1 MAMMRLTQ
9 LLNTSGKRMV
19 SWAKKALIGLVV
31 VIIVFFIGR
40 IYESQRGPALHRWHT
55 WTADEMTASE
65 IDNATF
71 ADYQAREATIFR
83 DMKNKITDTL
93 NADEKTA
100 INRFYA
106 QSLVYPDKFQPNWNR
121 SFILLPEGKPRGA
134 AVLLHGLTDSPYS
147 VRYLAQRYQQQGFI
161 AVVPRLPG
169 HGTAPGALTGV
180 DREQWIAATRM
191 AVREATRLAG
201 NDVPLHIVGYSN
213 GGALAMKYA
222 LDSLGDK
229 SLRRPQQIILLS
241 PMIGVTAFARFA
253 GLAGLPAIFPA
264 FARAAWLNVVPEF
277 NPYKYNSFP
286 VKAARQ
292 SWLLSQALQQQI
304 VQESQN
310 KRLAELAPVLTFQ
323 SIMDSTV
330 STRAVVDSL
339 YRYLPDNGSE
349 LVIFDINQAANLRAL
364 FRPSSY
370 SAVNTLLPP
379 APRLYTTT
387 VITNAAPDT
396 NQTVARSTEAGAL
409 TETVAPLQIAWP
421 QDMYSLSHVAVPFP
435 LTDSL
440 YGRDPQERNRYGISL
455 GTISLRGETATLSV
469 GLDTLMRV
477 TSNPFFPWMMVRV
490 QQHIACSERP
500 DVIAC
505 LREAVSEQGKVQKG
519 ADSDTG
525 ERAGGGVAEQA
536 NEAGTHTQKNTD
548 AGQVEGLN

>member
-1 MAMMRLTQ
+1 MRFTR
-9 LLNTSGKRMV
+9 LLNKSGLTML
-19 SWAKKALIGLVV
+19 SWAKKVLFGLLVV
-31 VIIVFFIGR
+31 VIVFFIGR
-40 IYESQRGPALHRWHT
+40 VYESQRGPALHRWHT

-65 IDNATF
+65 IDHATF
-71 ADYQAREATIFR
+71 DDYQAREAAIFH
-83 DMKNKITDTL
+83 DLKSKVTDTL
-93 NADEKTA
+93 NDDEKTP
-100 INRFYA
+100 INRFYS
-106 QSLVYPDKFQPNWNR
+106 QSLVYPGKFQPDWNR
-121 SFILLPEGKPRGA
+121 SFVLLPQGKPRGV

-147 VRYLAQRYQQQGFI
+147 VHYLAQRYQQQGFI

-180 DREQWIAATRM
+180 DREQWIATTRM

-201 NDVPLHIVGYSN
+201 DSVPLHIIGYSN
-213 GGALAMKYA
+213 GGALALKYA
-222 LDSLGDK
+222 LDSLSDK
-229 SLRRPQQIILLS
+229 SLRPPQQVILLS

-304 VQESQN
+304 VQEAQS
-310 KRLAELAPVLTFQ
+310 KRLTALAPVLTFQ

-364 FRPSSY
+364 FRPALY

-379 APRLYTTT
+379 APRPYRTT
-387 VITNAAPDT
+387 VITNTDSST
-396 NQTVARSTEAGAL
+396 NETVARTTPAGAQD
-409 TETVAPLQIAWP
+409 ETVTPLHIAWP

-440 YGRDPQERNRYGISL
+440 YGREPAEKNRYGISI

-477 TSNPFFPWMMVRV
+477 TSNPFFPWMMTRI
-490 QQHIACSERP
+490 QQHIDCSQQTN
-500 DVIAC
+500 VAAC
-505 LREAVSEQGKVQKG
+505 LRSE
-519 ADSDTG
+519 
-525 ERAGGGVAEQA
+525 
-536 NEAGTHTQKNTD
+536 
-548 AGQVEGLN
+548 

>member
-1 MAMMRLTQ
+1 MAMMRLTR
-9 LLNTSGKRMV
+9 LLNTSGKRMI
-19 SWAKKALIGLVV
+19 SWAKKAFIGLVV

-55 WTADEMTASE
+55 WTADEMTAGE

-71 ADYQAREATIFR
+71 ADYQAREASIFR

-93 NADEKTA
+93 SADEKTA

-106 QSLVYPDKFQPNWNR
+106 QSLVYPDKFQPDWNR
-121 SFILLPEGKPRGA
+121 SFILLPEGNPRGA

-222 LDSLGDK
+222 LDSLEDA

-323 SIMDSTV
+323 SVMDSTV

-379 APRLYTTT
+379 APGLYTTT
-387 VITNAAPDT
+387 VITNTAPDT
-396 NQTVARSTEAGAL
+396 NQTVARSTKAGAL
-409 TETVAPLQIAWP
+409 TETVTPLHIAWP

-440 YGRDPQERNRYGISL
+440 YGRDPQQRNRYGISL

-477 TSNPFFPWMMVRV
+477 TSNPFFPWMMARV

-505 LREAVSEQGKVQKG
+505 LREAVSEQSKVQKG
-519 ADSDTG
+519 ADSDSG

-536 NEAGTHTQKNTD
+536 HEAGAHAQKNAD
-548 AGQVEGLN
+548 ARKIEGLN